1 MATMIIS
8 SNPGQDVTV
17 TLALPATN
25 PEAGSVSCS
34 FTFQTTK
41 GLLGPSSNP
50 TDQSGFANSTQ
61 DLFAVTVE
69 PATKAAFVHFFLTSA
84 KGNVVFA
91 NDVDARVAKLLSLP
105 WKDDAKGFLRVE
117 TIQGRKVKL
126 STTDFA
132 HANAARDAAEHRRV
146 TQETELK
153 TRETA
158 VAGAEAKIAEAEN
171 KATKAQT
178 DLLKLQNEKAELERE
193 LDASRN
199 EIASLQKRMGEAGPA
214 ATPSQNPHTASKP
227 EQQPTTSGPSVQITQ
242 EPVEEGTP
250 SPPPQQ
256 KRRKTAPSK
265 APEVAGSL
273 GTISYSSAKAFAT
286 FTPSPQYP

>member
-1 MATMIIS
+1 MTFRPLLGKKILNIMATMSIS

-25 PEAGSVSCS
+25 PEAGPVSCS

-50 TDQSGFANSTQ
+50 TDPSGFANSTQ

-91 NDVDARVAKLLSLP
+91 NDVNARVAKLLSPP

-117 TIQGRKVKL
+117 TIQGRKVEL

-132 HANAARDAAEHRRV
+132 HAPFQTHTFWV
-146 TQETELK
+146 T
-153 TRETA
+153 
-158 VAGAEAKIAEAEN
+158 VGATGKV
-171 KATKAQT
+171 T
-178 DLLKLQNEKAELERE
+178 L
-193 LDASRN
+193 
-199 EIASLQKRMGEAGPA
+199 
-214 ATPSQNPHTASKP
+214 
-227 EQQPTTSGPSVQITQ
+227 
-242 EPVEEGTP
+242 
-250 SPPPQQ
+250 
-256 KRRKTAPSK
+256 AP
-265 APEVAGSL
+265 
-273 GTISYSSAKAFAT
+273 
-286 FTPSPQYP
+286 